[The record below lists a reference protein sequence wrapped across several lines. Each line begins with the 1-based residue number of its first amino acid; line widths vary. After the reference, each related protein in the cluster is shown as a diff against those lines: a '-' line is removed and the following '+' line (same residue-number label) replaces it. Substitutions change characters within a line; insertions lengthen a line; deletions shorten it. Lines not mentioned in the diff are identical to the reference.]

1 MKLKSGEGGQK
12 GMVYGIYG
20 NREGIL
26 KLEFFCSSR
35 DKPEGFGLLGEERK
49 KRRSTGILLGLLTG
63 MVCGE

>member
-1 MKLKSGEGGQK
+1 
-12 GMVYGIYG
+12 MVYGIYG

-49 KRRSTGILLGLLTG
+49 KRRSTGSLLGLLTG